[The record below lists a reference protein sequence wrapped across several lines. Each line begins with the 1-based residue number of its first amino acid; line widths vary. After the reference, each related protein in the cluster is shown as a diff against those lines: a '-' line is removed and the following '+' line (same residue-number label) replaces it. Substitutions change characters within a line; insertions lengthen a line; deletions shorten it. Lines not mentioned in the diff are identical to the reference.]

1 MHSAI
6 WIARGM
12 LAPSGEGW
20 FAAQLDGDCRLV
32 HRGKSLALWVPL
44 LWCGPLWWCLN
55 IVPPCFSTI
64 STSQGCNFLLLLH
77 HRGAIFYFFRD
88 AVLVS
93 WTQTHLQA
101 PTLAMAL
108 QVRPLVVHL
117 DIRPIFVFL
126 PWYFFPFER
135 QSRVFFTIQATLT
148 VLLLP
153 LVASQLA
160 SFEQLRRA
168 WLGLVTNNN
177 PCKESLLYHHWF
189 MGVASKELN
198 YIFPTCRQIREHPSH
213 HRGPGWEQGGQVSI
227 ILITQTLLSQTAYL

>member
-1 MHSAI
+1 
-6 WIARGM
+6 
-12 LAPSGEGW
+12 
-20 FAAQLDGDCRLV
+20 
-32 HRGKSLALWVPL
+32 
-44 LWCGPLWWCLN
+44 
-55 IVPPCFSTI
+55 
-64 STSQGCNFLLLLH
+64 
-77 HRGAIFYFFRD
+77 
-88 AVLVS
+88 
-93 WTQTHLQA
+93 
-101 PTLAMAL
+101 MAL

-117 DIRPIFVFL
+117 DISPIFVFL

-213 HRGPGWEQGGQVSI
+213 HRGPGWEQGGQVYYDHNLLAISV
-227 ILITQTLLSQTAYL
+227 ILWGSPWFSQMDIHHRSLAGTYPFNLNNGGVSLFTLCDFILLQPIVGYTEPSVHNIKYYNMRHVHNVFSVTPETNKVCSQT